1 MQDSDPR
8 TSSGTSRT
16 MSVAPRLVPGAGGD
30 LCSRGRAGTGDAGHR
45 VRHRLASE
53 VIPVVQPL
61 LEPGGAITGMDGT
74 LFVRTS
80 PANLAQILQ
89 AVESLDRQPR
99 QLLLSMGQGTVTNLD
114 SSSVSGS
121 ATIGDGDVQVGV
133 NRPPGAES
141 GASVRV
147 GSRAQR
153 ADLTNVSTVR
163 ALEGMETFIA
173 VGQSVPMT
181 TTQVTRG
188 WGGTTAPDDRVPLGE
203 HRLLRHRTDQR
214 RDGHARDLAAAA
226 AHPILVPRTGGPD
239 RRRLDDRQWPAW
251 RVVPAGR
258 GAGIGNLRDQRSA
271 RVGPPDERVAVLGL
285 GQGRRGPLIA
295 RPCAS
300 DT

>member
-1 MQDSDPR
+1 MRPRDPR
-8 TSSGTSRT
+8 TSSGASTTPAPWRLALALVTLLSAL
-16 MSVAPRLVPGAGGD
+16 VAQAQEMQVIEL
-30 LCSRGRAGTGDAGHR
+30 
-45 VRHRLASE
+45 RHRLASD

-61 LEPGGAITGMDGT
+61 LEPGGVITGTDGT

-99 QLLLSMGQGTVTNLD
+99 QLLLSVGQGTVTNLD
-114 SSSVSGS
+114 SSSVRGT

-141 GASVRV
+141 GASARV

-173 VGQSVPMT
+173 IGQSVPMT

-188 WGGTTAPDDRVPLGE
+188 WGGTTTQQTTEFRSASTGFYATARLRGEMVTLEISPRQQRIQSSSSGPVVQAVGASTTVSGRLGEWFPLGAVQE
-203 HRLLRHRTDQR
+203 SGNSATNGLLVWGRQTSASQYSAWVKVDE
-214 RDGHARDLAAAA
+214 
-226 AHPILVPRTGGPD
+226 VP
-239 RRRLDDRQWPAW
+239 
-251 RVVPAGR
+251 
-258 GAGIGNLRDQRSA
+258 
-271 RVGPPDERVAVLGL
+271 
-285 GQGRRGPLIA
+285 
-295 RPCAS
+295 
-300 DT
+300 

>member
-1 MQDSDPR
+1 MRNSELR
-8 TSSGTSRT
+8 TSLGART
-16 MSVAPRLVPGAGGD
+16 TPATWRLILVLALLLSAIVAQAQELQVVE
-30 LCSRGRAGTGDAGHR
+30 L
-45 VRHRLASE
+45 RHRLASE

-61 LEPGGAITGMDGT
+61 LEPGGVITGMDGT

-89 AVESLDRQPR
+89 VVESLDRQPR
-99 QLLLSMGQGTVTNLD
+99 QLLLSVGQGTVTNLD
-114 SSSVSGS
+114 SSSVRGS

-173 VGQSVPMT
+173 IGQSVPMT

-188 WGGTTAPDDRVPLGE
+188 WGGTTTQQTTEFRSASTGFYATARINGEMVTLEISPQQQRIRSSSSGPVVQTAGASTIASGRLGEWFPLGAVQE
-203 HRLLRHRTDQR
+203 SGASGTSGLLVWGRQTSASQYSAWVKVDE
-214 RDGHARDLAAAA
+214 
-226 AHPILVPRTGGPD
+226 VP
-239 RRRLDDRQWPAW
+239 
-251 RVVPAGR
+251 
-258 GAGIGNLRDQRSA
+258 
-271 RVGPPDERVAVLGL
+271 
-285 GQGRRGPLIA
+285 
-295 RPCAS
+295 
-300 DT
+300 

>member
-1 MQDSDPR
+1 MRPRDPR
-8 TSSGTSRT
+8 TSSGASTTPAPWRLALALVTLLSAL
-16 MSVAPRLVPGAGGD
+16 VAQAQEMQVIEL
-30 LCSRGRAGTGDAGHR
+30 
-45 VRHRLASE
+45 RHRLASD

-61 LEPGGAITGMDGT
+61 LEPGGVITGTDGT

-99 QLLLSMGQGTVTNLD
+99 QLLLSVGQGTVTNLD
-114 SSSVSGS
+114 SSSVRGT

-173 VGQSVPMT
+173 IGQSVPMT

-188 WGGTTAPDDRVPLGE
+188 WGGTTTQQTTEFRSASTGFYATARLRGEMVTLEISPRQQRIQSSSSGPVVQAAGASTTVSGRLGEWFPLGAVQE
-203 HRLLRHRTDQR
+203 SGNSATNGLLVWGRQTSASQYSAWVKVDE
-214 RDGHARDLAAAA
+214 
-226 AHPILVPRTGGPD
+226 VP
-239 RRRLDDRQWPAW
+239 
-251 RVVPAGR
+251 
-258 GAGIGNLRDQRSA
+258 
-271 RVGPPDERVAVLGL
+271 
-285 GQGRRGPLIA
+285 
-295 RPCAS
+295 
-300 DT
+300 